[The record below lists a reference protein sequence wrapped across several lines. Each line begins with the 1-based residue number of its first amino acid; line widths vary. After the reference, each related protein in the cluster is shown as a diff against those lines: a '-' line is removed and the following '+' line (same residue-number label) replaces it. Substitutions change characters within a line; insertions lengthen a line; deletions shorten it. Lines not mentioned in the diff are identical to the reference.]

1 MMKKQDVIM
10 MNILRWMYRGHKQNQ
25 EASCYL
31 FISFPPRL
39 YGGKNV

>member
-1 MMKKQDVIM
+1 MMKKQNVIM
-10 MNILRWMYRGHKQNQ
+10 TSFISWMYKGHKQNQ

-31 FISFPPRL
+31 YISFPPRL